1 MPDRQCRRIYRY
13 STGTFLEVVR
23 GMSARLSPPI
33 ELIDTMQFGRP
44 RVGAAYH
51 VYGERHALIETGTS
65 SAYPRI
71 AEALG
76 EIELDY
82 IFVTHVHLDHAGG
95 AGCLA
100 RDHPRAKVVVHP
112 RGARHLVDPTRLIE
126 SVRTA
131 TGDLFSH
138 YGEAIP
144 IPEERVHTAKDGERF
159 DLGQGVVIEAIET
172 PGHAPHH
179 LCFFEHG
186 TRALFTGDAAGVLH
200 KGRPFPAT
208 PPPNFDLTQT
218 LESIERLKSY
228 QPISLWYTHFGCVKD
243 AVERLCEYAET
254 VTAWVERIDDQL
266 RDARSPEEVVTTI
279 LSDPAV
285 VGGDDDSI
293 WRLEV
298 AMAVRGVL
306 HYLDGKGP

>member
-1 MPDRQCRRIYRY
+1 
-13 STGTFLEVVR
+13 
-23 GMSARLSPPI
+23 MSLRLSSST
-33 ELIDTMQFGRP
+33 ELIDTLQFGRP
-44 RVGAAYH
+44 RMGAAYH

-65 SAYPRI
+65 SSYPRI
-71 AEALG
+71 VEALG

-112 RGARHLVDPTRLIE
+112 RGARHLVDPKRLIE
-126 SVRTA
+126 SVRTV
-131 TGDLFSH
+131 TGDLFSY

-144 IPEERVHTAKDGERF
+144 ISEERIHIAKDGERF
-159 DLGQGVVIEAIET
+159 DLGQGVTLEAIET

-200 KGRPFPAT
+200 KVRPFPAT
-208 PPPNFDLTQT
+208 PPPNFDLNQT

-228 QPISLWYTHFGCVKD
+228 QPIFLWYTHFGCVED
-243 AVERLCEYAET
+243 AVKRLCEYAKI
-254 VTAWVERIDDQL
+254 VTAWVGRIDDQL
-266 RDARSPEEVVTTI
+266 RGARSPEEVVTAI
-279 LSDPAV
+279 LSDPTV
-285 VGGDDDSI
+285 VDDDEDSI
-293 WRLEV
+293 WRLEL
-298 AMAVRGVL
+298 AMAVQGVL
-306 HYLDGKGP
+306 HYLEGKTP